1 MESDPPASEGSQRF
15 PWAVRLVTEQ
25 NKETKGG
32 HSERERLR
40 QRKWKSEKLDSS
52 EEWKK
57 ACVGAGENEGVMLRS
72 QIVQNPWKP
81 D

>member
-1 MESDPPASEGSQRF
+1 MASDLPASEGSQRF
-15 PWAVRLVTEQ
+15 PWEVILMTEQ

-32 HSERERLR
+32 HLERECFR

-57 ACVGAGENEGVMLRS
+57 ACVGGGG
-72 QIVQNPWKP
+72 KTKG
-81 D
+81 